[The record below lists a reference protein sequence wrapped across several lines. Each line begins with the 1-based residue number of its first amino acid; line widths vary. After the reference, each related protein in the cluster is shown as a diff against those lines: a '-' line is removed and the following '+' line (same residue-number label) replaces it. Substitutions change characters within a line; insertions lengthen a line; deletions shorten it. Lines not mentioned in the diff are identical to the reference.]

1 MEIVTASIDPATIA
15 HPEVRPRRLLTPRSA
30 AAALLTAIARPLARR
45 LLGGTGHG
53 TLTILERGRSDTFGA
68 STAGGPEVLVIV
80 HDRRFYRA
88 LLRGSL
94 GVSDA
99 YTESWFDC
107 AELPELA
114 RLAALNMP
122 ALDRW
127 RRAFRPVVAIP
138 QAALSW
144 CARNTP
150 KRSRRRIAAHYDIGN
165 DLFSLMLDETM
176 TYSCAIFEEPASSL
190 HQAQI
195 AKLDRICR
203 KLELSPR
210 DHVLEIGTGWGAFAI
225 HAASRYGCRV
235 TTTTISGEQ
244 RRLALERV
252 RAAGLQDRIT
262 VLLQD
267 YRDLEGTF
275 DKLVSIEMIEAV
287 GWQYF
292 DTFFERCASLLAPD
306 GAMLLQAITIDER
319 AYDVEK
325 AKRSFANTHVF
336 PGGCLPSLP
345 VIARSVAR
353 VTDLRPIQL
362 EDITAHYVRTLRC
375 WRENFLAQL
384 ERVRSLGYDG
394 RFQRMWELYL
404 AYCEG
409 GFGGGRI
416 GNVQLL
422 LAKPQFTPSEVA
434 PATPQAVSASTP

>member
-1 MEIVTASIDPATIA
+1 MSESIEIASVD
-15 HPEVRPRRLLTPRSA
+15 RSRRRLPSPAIAFGVLARPIVR
-30 AAALLTAIARPLARR
+30 ALLR
-45 LLGGTGHG
+45 GTKHG
-53 TLTILERGRSDTFGA
+53 ALTILERGRRHTFGTGA
-68 STAGGPEVLVIV
+68 PGAPAPLVAV
-80 HDRRFYRA
+80 HDPRFYSG

-94 GVSDA
+94 GVSEA
-99 YTESWFDC
+99 YGEGWFDC
-107 AELPELA
+107 SDLAELAL
-114 RLAALNMP
+114 LAALNMP

-127 RRAFRPVVAIP
+127 RRGVRPFVALP
-138 QAALSW
+138 QATLSW

-165 DLFSLMLDETM
+165 DFFSLMLDETM
-176 TYSCAIFEEPASSL
+176 TYSCAIFESPEASL
-190 HQAQI
+190 VQAQI

-203 KLELSPR
+203 KLELRPE

-225 HAASRYGCRV
+225 HAASQYGCRV
-235 TTTTISGEQ
+235 TTTTISREQ
-244 RRLALERV
+244 QRMALERI
-252 RAAGLQDRIT
+252 RAAGLDDRIT
-262 VLLQD
+262 VLLED
-267 YRDLEGTF
+267 YRDLEGRF

-336 PGGCLPSLP
+336 PGGCLPSLA
-345 VIARSVAR
+345 VISRSVAR
-353 VTDLRPIQL
+353 VTDMRTISL
-362 EDITAHYVRTLRC
+362 EDITSHYVRTLRC
-375 WRENFLAQL
+375 WRENFLAHL

-394 RFQRMWELYL
+394 RFQRTWELYL

-416 GNVQLL
+416 GNVQIL
-422 LAKPQFTPSEVA
+422 LAKPQFR
-434 PATPQAVSASTP
+434 PAALEPASSTAAAAAGP

>member
-1 MEIVTASIDPATIA
+1 VSERVDPAATFPSTSRLRLA
-15 HPEVRPRRLLTPRSA
+15 HILIGRMARPIVR
-30 AAALLTAIARPLARR
+30 ALLR
-45 LLGGTGHG
+45 GTRHG
-53 TLTILERGRSDTFGA
+53 TLTIIDHGRSRLFG
-68 STAGGPEVLVIV
+68 TAAADAPAPVVVV
-80 HDRRFYRA
+80 HDPRFYRG
-88 LLRGSL
+88 LLHGSL
-94 GVSDA
+94 GVSEA
-99 YTESWFDC
+99 YTEGWFDC
-107 AELPELA
+107 SDLAELA

-127 RRAFRPVVAIP
+127 RRGIRPLVAIP
-138 QAALSW
+138 QATLSW

-150 KRSRRRIAAHYDIGN
+150 KRARRRIAAHYDIGN
-165 DLFSLMLDETM
+165 DFFSLMLDETM
-176 TYSCAIFEEPASSL
+176 TYSCAIFEPPEASL
-190 HQAQI
+190 LQAQI

-203 KLELSPR
+203 KLELCPE

-225 HAASRYGCRV
+225 HAASQYGCRV

-244 RRLALERV
+244 HRMAVERV
-252 RAAGLQDRIT
+252 HAAGLEDRIT
-262 VLLQD
+262 VLLED
-267 YRDLEGTF
+267 YRDLQGSF

-292 DTFFERCASLLAPD
+292 DTFFERCGSLLAPD

-336 PGGCLPSLP
+336 PGGCLPSLAT
-345 VIARSVAR
+345 ISGSVAR
-353 VTDLRPIQL
+353 VTDMRPIAL
-362 EDITAHYVRTLRC
+362 EDITSHYVRTLRC
-375 WRENFLAQL
+375 WRENFLGHL

-394 RFQRMWELYL
+394 RFQRTWELYL

-422 LAKPQFTPSEVA
+422 LAKPLFRPAATELPTTPAAAVA
-434 PATPQAVSASTP
+434 GP

>member
-1 MEIVTASIDPATIA
+1 MTA
-15 HPEVRPRRLLTPRSA
+15 RL
-30 AAALLTAIARPLARR
+30 ARPIARR
-45 LLGGTGHG
+45 LLRRTRHG
-53 TLTILERGRSDTFGA
+53 TLAILEDGRSQTFGVA
-68 STAGGPEVLVIV
+68 SASGPAVSVSV

-94 GVSDA
+94 GVSEA
-99 YTESWFDC
+99 YTEQWFDC

-127 RRAFRPVVAIP
+127 RRLVRPLVAVP
-138 QAALSW
+138 QAAQSW

-150 KRSRRRIAAHYDIGN
+150 NRSRRRIAAHYDIGN

-176 TYSCAIFEEPASSL
+176 TYSCAFFEGPGTSL
-190 HQAQI
+190 HQAQL

-203 KLELSPR
+203 KLELTAQ
-210 DHVLEIGTGWGAFAI
+210 DHVLEIGTGWGGFAI

-235 TTTTISGEQ
+235 TTTTISREQ
-244 RRLALERV
+244 LELASQRI
-252 RAAGLQDRIT
+252 RAAGLEDRIT
-262 VLLQD
+262 VLLKD
-267 YRDLEGTF
+267 YRDLAGTF

-292 DTFFERCASLLAPD
+292 DTFFERCASLLTPQ

-319 AYDVEK
+319 AYNVEK

-336 PGGCLPSLP
+336 PGGCLPSLA
-345 VIARSVAR
+345 VISRSVAS
-353 VTDLRPIQL
+353 VTDMRPIQF

-394 RFQRMWELYL
+394 HFQRMWELYL

-416 GNVQLL
+416 ANVQLL
-422 LAKPQFTPSEVA
+422 LAKPKYRPAIAAERERASLSSRLPAAALSIAPSRR
-434 PATPQAVSASTP
+434 ATLNP

>member
-1 MEIVTASIDPATIA
+1 MRLPSREHPSRPTGRVARSIVLPLL
-15 HPEVRPRRLLTPRSA
+15 RRTR
-30 AAALLTAIARPLARR
+30 
-45 LLGGTGHG
+45 HG
-53 TLTILERGRSDTFGA
+53 TLTILEGERGLQFGESA
-68 STAGGPEVLVIV
+68 PGGPAVVLTV
-80 HDRRFYRA
+80 HDPRFYRS

-94 GVSDA
+94 GVAEA
-99 YTESWFDC
+99 YTEEWFDC
-107 AELPELA
+107 DDLAELA

-127 RRAFRPVVAIP
+127 RRGFRPLIALP
-138 QAALSW
+138 QAALGWLS
-144 CARNTP
+144 RNTP
-150 KRSRRRIAAHYDIGN
+150 RRSRRRIAAHYDIGN
-165 DLFSLMLDETM
+165 ELFSLMLDETM
-176 TYSCAIFEEPASSL
+176 TYSCAIFEGESASL
-190 HQAQI
+190 HEAQI

-203 KLELSPR
+203 KLELGPA
-210 DHVLEIGTGWGAFAI
+210 DHVLEIGSGWGGFAI

-235 TTTTISGEQ
+235 TTTTISDAQ
-244 RRLALERV
+244 RELAWERV
-252 RAAGLQDRIT
+252 CAAGLEDRIT
-262 VLLQD
+262 VLLSD
-267 YRDLEGTF
+267 YRDLEGQF

-292 DTFFERCASLLAPD
+292 DTFFERCGSLLAPH

-336 PGGCLPSLP
+336 PGGCLPSLA
-345 VIARSVAR
+345 VISRSVAR
-353 VTDLRPIQL
+353 VTDMRPIAL

-375 WRENFLAQL
+375 WRENFAAQL

-416 GNVQLL
+416 ADVQLL
-422 LAKPQFTPSEVA
+422 LAKPHYRSAVA
-434 PATPQAVSASTP
+434 AEPE

>member
-1 MEIVTASIDPATIA
+1 VSERVDPAGTGRSPDRLRLARVVTGALARPIVRTLLRGTRHGALTII
-15 HPEVRPRRLLTPRSA
+15 EGGRSRPFGTA
-30 AAALLTAIARPLARR
+30 AA
-45 LLGGTGHG
+45 
-53 TLTILERGRSDTFGA
+53 GA
-68 STAGGPEVLVIV
+68 PAPVIV
-80 HDRRFYRA
+80 VHDSRFYSG

-94 GVSDA
+94 GVSEA
-99 YTESWFDC
+99 YSEGWFDC
-107 AELPELA
+107 SDLAELA

-127 RRAFRPVVAIP
+127 RRGIRPFVAGP
-138 QAALSW
+138 QSLLSW

-165 DLFSLMLDETM
+165 DFFSLMLDETM
-176 TYSCAIFEEPASSL
+176 TYSCAIFESPEASL

-203 KLELSPR
+203 KLELTPQ

-225 HAASRYGCRV
+225 HAASQYGCRV

-244 RRLALERV
+244 HRLALERI
-252 RAAGLQDRIT
+252 RAAGLEDRIT
-262 VLLQD
+262 VLLED
-267 YRDLEGTF
+267 YRDLEGRF

-336 PGGCLPSLP
+336 PGGCLPSLS
-345 VIARSVAR
+345 VISGSVAR
-353 VTDLRPIQL
+353 VTDMRPIAL
-362 EDITAHYVRTLRC
+362 EDITSHYVRTLRC

-422 LAKPQFTPSEVA
+422 LAKPQFR
-434 PATPQAVSASTP
+434 PAAIEGSSSPAAATAGP

>member
-1 MEIVTASIDPATIA
+1 MTELTDPAVIA
-15 HPEVRPRRLLTPRSA
+15 RKAGWPRLSA
-30 AAALLTAIARPLARR
+30 AAATAVLARPIVRALLRR
-45 LLGGTGHG
+45 TRHG
-53 TLTILERGRSDTFGA
+53 TLTIFESGQSRTFGA
-68 STAGGPEVLVIV
+68 PDAGGPAVSVLV
-80 HDRRFYRA
+80 HDRRFYSA

-94 GVSDA
+94 GVSEA
-99 YTESWFDC
+99 YTEEWFDC

-127 RRAFRPVVAIP
+127 RRAVRPVVAGP

-176 TYSCAIFEEPASSL
+176 TYSCAIFEPPAASL
-190 HQAQI
+190 HQAQL

-203 KLELSPR
+203 KLELGPS
-210 DHVLEIGTGWGAFAI
+210 DHVLEIGSGWGGFAI

-244 RRLALERV
+244 RRLAQERIA
-252 RAAGLQDRIT
+252 AAGLEDRIT

-292 DTFFERCASLLAPD
+292 DTFFERCAALLAPD

-319 AYDVEK
+319 AYNVEK
-325 AKRSFANTHVF
+325 SKRSFANTHVF
-336 PGGCLPSLP
+336 PGGCLPSLA
-345 VIARSVAR
+345 VISRSVAR
-353 VTDLRPIQL
+353 VTDMHQIAL
-362 EDITAHYVRTLRC
+362 EDLTTHYVQTLRC

-422 LAKPQFTPSEVA
+422 LAKPQFR
-434 PATPQAVSASTP
+434 PAASDSGGAGAGP

>member
-1 MEIVTASIDPATIA
+1 MTELTDPAVIA
-15 HPEVRPRRLLTPRSA
+15 RKAGWPRLSA
-30 AAALLTAIARPLARR
+30 AAATAVLARPIVRALLRR
-45 LLGGTGHG
+45 TRHG
-53 TLTILERGRSDTFGA
+53 TLTIFESGQSRTFGA
-68 STAGGPEVLVIV
+68 PDAGGPAVSVLV
-80 HDRRFYRA
+80 HDRRFYSA

-94 GVSDA
+94 GVSEA
-99 YTESWFDC
+99 YTEGWFDC

-127 RRAFRPVVAIP
+127 RRAVRPVVAGP

-176 TYSCAIFEEPASSL
+176 TYSCAIFEPPAASL
-190 HQAQI
+190 HQAQL

-203 KLELSPR
+203 KLELGPS
-210 DHVLEIGTGWGAFAI
+210 DHVLEIGSGWGGFAI

-244 RRLALERV
+244 RRLAQERIA
-252 RAAGLQDRIT
+252 AAGLEDRIT

-292 DTFFERCASLLAPD
+292 DTFFERCAALLAPD

-319 AYDVEK
+319 AYNVEK
-325 AKRSFANTHVF
+325 SKRSFANTHVF
-336 PGGCLPSLP
+336 PGGCLPSLA
-345 VIARSVAR
+345 VISRSVAR
-353 VTDLRPIQL
+353 VTDMHPIAL
-362 EDITAHYVRTLRC
+362 EDLTTHYVQTLRC
-375 WRENFLAQL
+375 WRENFLAHL

-422 LAKPQFTPSEVA
+422 LAKPQFR
-434 PATPQAVSASTP
+434 PAAGESGGAGAGP

>member
-1 MEIVTASIDPATIA
+1 MTELTDPAVVARRTA
-15 HPEVRPRRLLTPRSA
+15 RPRVSPA
-30 AAALLTAIARPLARR
+30 AAAAKLARPIVRALLRR
-45 LLGGTGHG
+45 TRYG
-53 TLTILERGRSDTFGA
+53 TLTILETGQSRSFGVA
-68 STAGGPEVLVIV
+68 DAGGPDVHVVV
-80 HDRRFYRA
+80 HDRRFYSA

-94 GVSDA
+94 GVSEA
-99 YTESWFDC
+99 YTEGWFDC
-107 AELPELA
+107 SELPELA

-127 RRAFRPVVAIP
+127 RRAVRPVVAGP

-176 TYSCAIFEEPASSL
+176 TYSCAIFEQPAASL
-190 HQAQI
+190 HQAQL

-203 KLELSPR
+203 KLELAPH
-210 DHVLEIGTGWGAFAI
+210 DHVLEIGSGWGGFAI
-225 HAASRYGCRV
+225 HAASHYGCRV

-244 RRLALERV
+244 RRLAQERIA
-252 RAAGLQDRIT
+252 AAGLEDRIT

-292 DTFFERCASLLAPD
+292 DTFFERCAALLAPD

-319 AYDVEK
+319 AYNVEK
-325 AKRSFANTHVF
+325 SKRSFANTHVF
-336 PGGCLPSLP
+336 PGGCLPSLA
-345 VIARSVAR
+345 VISRSVAR
-353 VTDLRPIQL
+353 VTDMHQIAL
-362 EDITAHYVRTLRC
+362 EDLTTHYVQTLRC

-422 LAKPQFTPSEVA
+422 LAKPQFR
-434 PATPQAVSASTP
+434 PAASDSGGAGAGP